1 MPSPPPLPDDFIF
14 GVATAD
20 HQCEAYLEKCRDIR
34 DIWEPEVRR
43 EPRGRAT
50 DFWNKCFEDVDR
62 AKDLGCKA
70 FRFSISWTRVQP
82 HQDDFNANALKHYQD
97 LVEYINKAE
106 MEPIVTLHHF
116 TWPPWVYMIDPQDR
130 KDTGDMTGTKDRN
143 AAKDTTGTSGFP
155 DIFGN
160 YARKVAECLGN
171 DVRYWVTINE
181 PNHLIWGYFK
191 PWWEPEFEQPPG
203 HLVTDENASVSEQ
216 FENVGN
222 LIRNMFCAHSRA
234 YDEIKK
240 VNPRALVGTNPYTYG
255 LPSWLQYL
263 FNSNAI
269 KAAKGIASLQELV
282 RQNPEKKLL
291 EGQPRDRG
299 DADVVIANL
308 TKTPDRERSV
318 NFSDVY
324 FVASQ
329 QLMVK
334 SGSSINSAQDLAGKM
349 VVVVAGSTAQL
360 NLPAILPKSK
370 PLIVHDYDMAL
381 KMLNEGDIQAILADN
396 TILNGLM
403 GVSGQY
409 RIIDETLTNEPY
421 AVAVTSGHRQLLVE
435 VNKAIREFKRSGD
448 WERSCM
454 KHKLPI
460 SPMPPNVARTKL
472 FSPLEAGPEKNV
484 AGGETKSSPL
494 QRIKDRGYLKVAVKS
509 NVPGFGYYDP
519 EYGEYSGL
527 EIDLAHA
534 IAEQIL
540 GDGSKV
546 RFYPTSTEKRISKL
560 HSSFWGLLDSMA
572 KLRCVLSTAM
582 AYSNWWYLG
591 MAGKLPEFLCP
602 EECWR
607 QPERG
612 FIPKELCGKPKMDY
626 IGLDYYY
633 GIWTLRFDRIMAL
646 LNSGKQGN
654 FSIAPVWPGAL
665 YSQLDYLSKLFPKQP
680 DLPILILENGCVDN
694 VDILKYPI
702 DRKTYICQHVQQV
715 QRAVADGI
723 NVKMYIYWSL
733 TTNREWGFDSV
744 PGTDFGLYGVDLDIW
759 DKKTQS
765 WNDGTLNR
773 KKKEKD
779 IEIYKKIIQNRGS
792 NYPGSDC
799 NQPKSS

>member
-1 MPSPPPLPDDFIF
+1 MFFWDCLGLNYRRLYRELRRSPSPPPLPGDFIF

-50 DFWNKCFEDVDR
+50 DFWHKCFDDVDR
-62 AKDLGCKA
+62 AKDIGCKA
-70 FRFSISWTRVQP
+70 FRFSVSWSRVESSSGQFNYDVLE
-82 HQDDFNANALKHYQD
+82 HYRRLVKKIQD
-97 LVEYINKAE
+97 AE
-106 MEPIVTLHHF
+106 MEPVLTLHHF
-116 TWPPWVYMIDPQDR
+116 TWPPHVNMIDD
-130 KDTGDMTGTKDRN
+130 
-143 AAKDTTGTSGFP
+143 SFP
-155 DIFGN
+155 EAFRR
-160 YARKVAECLGN
+160 YVEAVANSVGQS
-171 DVRYWVTINE
+171 VRYWVTINE

-203 HLVTDENASVSEQ
+203 HLVTDENASVAEQ
-216 FENVGN
+216 FENVGK
-222 LIRNMFCAHSRA
+222 LIRNMFLAHSRA

-240 VNPRALVGTNPYTYG
+240 VNPDALVGTNPYTYG
-255 LPSWLQYL
+255 LPSWLQCL
-263 FNSNAI
+263 FNSNAL
-269 KAAKGIASLQELV
+269 KAAKGISSFQELV
-282 RQNPEKKLL
+282 CQNPEKKLL

-334 SGSSINSAQDLAGKM
+334 SGSSVESAQDLAGKM
-349 VVVVAGSTAQL
+349 VAVVAKSTAHLNPPPILQKSQL
-360 NLPAILPKSK
+360 IT
-370 PLIVHDYDMAL
+370 VHDYDKAL
-381 KMLNEGDIQAILADN
+381 ELLNLGHAEAILADN

-409 RIIDETLTNEPY
+409 RIIDEELTNEPY
-421 AVAVTSGHRQLLVE
+421 AAAVTSGHRQLLVE
-435 VNKAIREFKRSGD
+435 VNKAIREFKKSGD

-607 QPERG
+607 QPERD
-612 FIPKELCGKPKMDY
+612 FIPKELWHKPKQDY

-633 GIWTLRFDRIMAL
+633 GIWTLRFGRIMAL
-646 LNSGKQGN
+646 LNSGKKGD
-654 FSIAPVWPGAL
+654 FRIAPVWPGAL
-665 YSQLDYLSKLFPKQP
+665 YSQMVYLSKLFPYQP
-680 DLPILILENGCVDN
+680 GLPILILENGCVDN
-694 VDILKYPI
+694 VDILKSPI
-702 DRKTYICQHVQQV
+702 DRQTYICQHVQQV

-733 TTNREWGFDSV
+733 TANREWGFDSG

-759 DKKTQS
+759 DKKKQS